1 MILHGPAAKQ
11 ALTNL
16 IASAKTL
23 SASGKYDDAA
33 TTTALAAAAQKAQ
46 TALDQTNAS
55 VDSLTGANRDLQ
67 TAINQLASKLP
78 VDKKTSL
85 PNQLQSVKAALGN
98 GLGQSN

>member
-1 MILHGPAAKQ
+1 

-23 SASGKYDDAA
+23 SASGKYDDA
-33 TTTALAAAAQKAQ
+33 TTTALAAATQKAQ

-67 TAINQLASKLP
+67 TAINQLAAKLP
-78 VDKKTSL
+78 ADKKTSL
-85 PNQLQSVKAALGN
+85 LNQLQSVKAALGTD
-98 GLGQSN
+98 LG